1 MAIVNNTARRVEIP
15 HESGEWFEIKRL
27 SWRQLELAQEEASNK
42 LLERM
47 KQMGGDLVT
56 ALRQVGE
63 EEKNKDRDPV
73 EKYDRWI
80 VLRGA
85 IVKWSYDEKL
95 NDENI
100 EALDEETAQWAFREI
115 LSLNEPRTEEETKNA

>member
-1 MAIVNNTARRVEIP
+1 MAIVSNTARRVEIP
-15 HESGEWFEIKRL
+15 HEPGEWIEIKKL

-42 LLERM
+42 LLARM

-56 ALRQVGE
+56 ALRQLGE
-63 EEKNKDRDPV
+63 EEKDKDRDPIQ
-73 EKYDRWI
+73 KYDLWV

-85 IVKWSYDEKL
+85 IVKWSYEEEL
-95 NDENI
+95 NDENV
-100 EALDEETAQWAFREI
+100 EALDEQTAQWVFREI